1 MCSVSLRYKK
11 CIVERMNVVAA
22 IILGLVQGLTEFIP
36 VSSSGHIV
44 LVQNIL
50 NLPSNFKFDVLLNF
64 GTLLA
69 LVLYYRSTI
78 TEIIFDVVRRRDVK
92 LALRLVVATLPAVT
106 VGLLFGDF
114 IEKSLQSVWVVITML
129 IIVGAFMVLFK
140 HRSKGKELSKLT
152 TFDAIKIGLVQ
163 AVALIPGTS
172 RSGSTIL
179 MGQAVGLGSSEAARF
194 SFMLAIPTIF
204 GATMKV
210 ALSGDGRHFI
220 AENLGLILLG
230 NAMSF
235 LAGAFAVRF
244 LIRILGERGLKPFG
258 FYRLG
263 LSALLIVL
271 LFAKII

>member
-11 CIVERMNVVAA
+11 CIVDRMNIVAA

-78 TEIIFDVVRRRDVK
+78 TEIVFDVVRRRDVK
-92 LALRLVVATLPAVT
+92 LALRLAVATIPAVT
-106 VGLLFGDF
+106 VGLLLGDF
-114 IEKSLQSVWVVITML
+114 IENSLQSVWVVITML
-129 IIVGAFMVLFK
+129 IVVGTFMVLFK
-140 HRSKGKELSKLT
+140 HRSKGKELNKLT
-152 TFDAIKIGLVQ
+152 VFDAFKIGLVQ

-179 MGQAVGLGSSEAARF
+179 MGQAVGLGSNDAARF

-210 ALSGDGRHFI
+210 ALSGDGRQFI
-220 AENLGLILLG
+220 AENIGLILLG
-230 NAMSF
+230 NVMSF